1 MFSGAKKKHRKE
13 MMALKRRER
22 MLHRGVDLQKINSVR
37 AWNRLRCS
45 ESSLLLLL
53 FSKSLKLFKTAWSF
67 ELLSLDASFSLFD
80 FFFCSTKF
88 ISVRNIV
95 VWKMISSISFFLI
108 KELGISVLGSLVCL
122 GWHICPQVCI
132 FVLCLCW
139 FCFYSWSW
147 SWNQVISESGC
158 TADSCITKVYCKY
171 LLMGG
176 L

>member
-67 ELLSLDASFSLFD
+67 ELLSLGASFSLFD
-80 FFFCSTKF
+80 FF
-88 ISVRNIV
+88 SVPLNLFV
-95 VWKMISSISFFLI
+95 GEKHSSMKNDLIYFLFLNKRIGYLSFGLSCMFRLTYLSSSLYIRPVSMLILFL
-108 KELGISVLGSLVCL
+108 
-122 GWHICPQVCI
+122 
-132 FVLCLCW
+132 
-139 FCFYSWSW
+139 
-147 SWNQVISESGC
+147 
-158 TADSCITKVYCKY
+158 
-171 LLMGG
+171 
-176 L
+176 